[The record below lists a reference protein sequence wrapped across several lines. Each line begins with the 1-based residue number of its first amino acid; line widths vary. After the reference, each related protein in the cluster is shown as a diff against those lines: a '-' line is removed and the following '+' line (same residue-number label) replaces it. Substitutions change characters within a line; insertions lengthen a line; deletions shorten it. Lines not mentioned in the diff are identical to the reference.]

1 MEINFSAIF
10 NLLTQSPG
18 DLIYHLVVSLALI
31 LVLVSAAHKRLRAA
45 NQEAAKHLII
55 GTSVLL
61 LLQLLLFG
69 VRFLPN
75 FEISHL
81 DFLIGTVER
90 AASALTITWLTWT
103 FIENQKS
110 SLLTWLA
117 AVISLVVILLAAASL
132 FLGTLLPADVAASL
146 QRFLLIWEVTAF
158 ALILACL
165 IAILIKKPAQWGVA
179 VGILLAI
186 ACGYLMQRLTPN
198 TQTNQMGAVRL
209 AQALTLPWIIATLQR
224 VSRPTGTESASD
236 NNQAPVNGEK
246 RVDPKPTLIDQLLQI
261 PLQETAENKYRA
273 IARAVSLSVIS
284 DICYLVRIPK
294 EANQVQLLTGYDL
307 IREEFLPAKTLE
319 RAELLHIMG
328 AWEEG
333 HSLTLSD
340 AQANTRDAVTFT
352 LLLRYHR
359 IGNLLAFP
367 LSLPDQPLAG
377 GVIFLSPYTG
387 KNFGE
392 DTVELLNKIKNTLAQ
407 VLFTVDPIEKLKTD
421 LERSHL
427 AQSALTQ
434 DKEILTRALAQ
445 MGSAVEIR
453 ENAIKQL
460 KAKFQIEKLEIVKQ
474 LDECQAKLRTLA
486 AQAAAQK
493 DYANELEQ
501 SKTEMRQLNAERD
514 QLRTELKRANAR
526 IKDLENQSGQT
537 GPIRLSVEN
546 QVLSLDAI
554 AANARLGA
562 AAKLSQKGIILEI
575 LNPDGRQIIRT
586 DPLLL
591 QSILSGLLDNAIQAS
606 EPGNKIQLSQALS
619 LETGMLIIQVTDL
632 GEGLTQEEQR
642 ILFNGDQSAIPGIGS
657 IQAIREAIR
666 AIRLLNGKIWIK
678 SQKNEFTTF
687 RVQLP
692 VRIID

>member
-1 MEINFSAIF
+1 
-10 NLLTQSPG
+10 
-18 DLIYHLVVSLALI
+18 
-31 LVLVSAAHKRLRAA
+31 
-45 NQEAAKHLII
+45 
-55 GTSVLL
+55 
-61 LLQLLLFG
+61 
-69 VRFLPN
+69 
-75 FEISHL
+75 
-81 DFLIGTVER
+81 
-90 AASALTITWLTWT
+90 
-103 FIENQKS
+103 
-110 SLLTWLA
+110 
-117 AVISLVVILLAAASL
+117 
-132 FLGTLLPADVAASL
+132 
-146 QRFLLIWEVTAF
+146 
-158 ALILACL
+158 
-165 IAILIKKPAQWGVA
+165 
-179 VGILLAI
+179 
-186 ACGYLMQRLTPN
+186 
-198 TQTNQMGAVRL
+198 
-209 AQALTLPWIIATLQR
+209 
-224 VSRPTGTESASD
+224 
-236 NNQAPVNGEK
+236 
-246 RVDPKPTLIDQLLQI
+246 
-261 PLQETAENKYRA
+261 
-273 IARAVSLSVIS
+273 
-284 DICYLVRIPK
+284 
-294 EANQVQLLTGYDL
+294 
-307 IREEFLPAKTLE
+307 
-319 RAELLHIMG
+319 
-328 AWEEG
+328 
-333 HSLTLSD
+333 
-340 AQANTRDAVTFT
+340 
-352 LLLRYHR
+352 
-359 IGNLLAFP
+359 
-367 LSLPDQPLAG
+367 
-377 GVIFLSPYTG
+377 
-387 KNFGE
+387 
-392 DTVELLNKIKNTLAQ
+392 
-407 VLFTVDPIEKLKTD
+407 
-421 LERSHL
+421 
-427 AQSALTQ
+427 
-434 DKEILTRALAQ
+434 

>member
-31 LVLVSAAHKRLRAA
+31 LVLVSAARKRLQGA
-45 NQEAAKHLII
+45 NQEAAKRLII
-55 GTSVLL
+55 GSSVLL
-61 LLQLLLFG
+61 LLQALLFG
-69 VRFLPN
+69 IRLLTN

-81 DFLIGTVER
+81 EFLIGTVER

-117 AVISLVVILLAAASL
+117 GVISLIVILVAAASL

-146 QRFLLIWEVTAF
+146 QRFLLIWEVTAL

-186 ACGYLMQRLTPN
+186 TAGYLTQRLSPN
-198 TQTNQMGAVRL
+198 LQTDQMGAVRL
-209 AQALTLPWIIATLQR
+209 AQALTLPWMIAMLQR
-224 VSRPTGTESASD
+224 LTQPVKTSAASD
-236 NNQAPVNGEK
+236 NSLAQNNGEK
-246 RVDPKPTLIDQLLQI
+246 RVDPKPTLVDQLLQI

-284 DICYLVRIPK
+284 DICYLVRIPQD
-294 EANQVQLLTGYDL
+294 ANQVQLLTGYDL

-319 RAELLHIMG
+319 RPELLHIMD

-333 HSLTLSD
+333 QTLTLTD
-340 AQANTRDAVTFT
+340 AQANTRDAATFT

-387 KNFGE
+387 KDFGK
-392 DTVELLNKIKNTLAQ
+392 DTVELLNKIKDTLAQ
-407 VLFTVDPIEKLKTD
+407 VLFMVDPIEKLKTD

-493 DYANELEQ
+493 DYAGGLEQ
-501 SKTEMRQLNAERD
+501 SKTEIRQLTAERD
-514 QLRTELKRANAR
+514 QLRTELTRANAR

-562 AAKLSQKGIILEI
+562 AAKLSQNGIILEI

-591 QSILSGLLDNAIQAS
+591 QAVLGGLLENAIQAS

-632 GEGLTQEEQR
+632 GAGLTQEEQR
-642 ILFNGDQSAIPGIGS
+642 ILFNGDQTAIPGIGS